1 MLEEQGRGQHC
12 RNRMKGGI
20 QRQQGQGD
28 PEESDNLRSG
38 RPSLSSQSDTLL
50 PFGSSSGHAPA
61 TPGPLHLL
69 SSVSRMLISQ
79 LCSVAFQLRCHGP
92 LHLEEPFPQHTHSHF
107 LSFTPFSFSLFEM
120 VTLSL
125 GQHMWSVLQPQW
137 KFHTGKGF
145 VRPFSAIS

>member
-1 MLEEQGRGQHC
+1 MFEEQGRGQNC

-61 TPGPLHLL
+61 TPGPLQL
-69 SSVSRMLISQ
+69 
-79 LCSVAFQLRCHGP
+79 LCSVFWIIFGL
-92 LHLEEPFPQHTHSHF
+92 
-107 LSFTPFSFSLFEM
+107 
-120 VTLSL
+120 VTLPESTMWAGSISFFPVNISPLPSL
-125 GQHMWSVLQPQW
+125 AERNHTINARGLNEWEMEAGYSQVCPVYSSQEEHPQLC
-137 KFHTGKGF
+137 KASRHKC
-145 VRPFSAIS
+145 PS